1 MSAYEAGSST
11 GADSRKEDLKERAA
25 QAVGEVD
32 AGAKHV
38 AGVAGDELGNV
49 AHKATSAARGFFDET
64 RHQLTEQASHQQR
77 RAAGSLRTTGD
88 QLVGMAQ
95 SAEADGVATG
105 IVRTVGQKTRDAA
118 SWLDQR
124 EPADLVHEVRSFAR
138 RHTGAFLLIAVGVG
152 VVAGRLTRALMSNG
166 NGSTDGSSRRS
177 TGAGGGGSAG
187 YPMATGAAGGAVGAG
202 STGAAGGVGT
212 SEAGWSAAP
221 SGAVAVGATT
231 PDTTDSNG
239 ETPIADAL
247 AAETDVAPMTD
258 AGAQPQ
264 GLMTEGESTQDAW
277 SPSGEARR

>member
-11 GADSRKEDLKERAA
+11 GTDSRKEELKERAA
-25 QAVGEVD
+25 EAVGEVD

-49 AHKATSAARGFFDET
+49 AHKAKTAARGFFDET

-77 RAAGSLRTTGD
+77 RAAGSLRTTAD

-95 SAEADGVATG
+95 SAESDGVATG

-124 EPADLVHEVRSFAR
+124 EPADLVHEVRGFAR
-138 RHTGAFLLIAVGVG
+138 RHTGAFLLIAAGVG

-166 NGSTDGSSRRS
+166 DATANGSPQRS
-177 TGAGGGGSAG
+177 TGAASSGSAG
-187 YPMATGAAGGAVGAG
+187 YPMATGSVAGATGTG
-202 STGAAGGVGT
+202 STGAPGGASDT
-212 SEAGWSAAP
+212 GWPAAP
-221 SGAVAVGATT
+221 SGAAAGGSTT
-231 PDTTDSNG
+231 AGTTDAPG
-239 ETPIADAL
+239 ETPIADAI
-247 AAETDVAPMTD
+247 AAETETAHAADV
-258 AGAQPQ
+258 GAQPQ
-264 GLMTEGESTQDAW
+264 GLMTDGDSAHDEW

>member
-11 GADSRKEDLKERAA
+11 GTESKRDELKERATA
-25 QAVGEVD
+25 AVGEVD

-49 AHKATSAARGFFDET
+49 AHKAKTAARGFFDET

-77 RAAGSLRTTGD
+77 RASGSLRTTGD

-95 SAEADGVATG
+95 SAESDGVATG
-105 IVRTVGQKTRDAA
+105 IIRTIGERTRDAA

-166 NGSTDGSSRRS
+166 DGSSNGSSQRS

-187 YPMATGAAGGAVGAG
+187 YPLATD
-202 STGAAGGVGT
+202 
-212 SEAGWSAAP
+212 
-221 SGAVAVGATT
+221 AT
-231 PDTTDSNG
+231 G

-247 AAETDVAPMTD
+247 AAETGGAPGVD
-258 AGAQPQ
+258 AGTRPQ
-264 GLMTEGESTQDAW
+264 GLVNEGEYAHDEW
-277 SPSGEARR
+277 SPSGEVRR